1 MYFYSLSHA
10 NEFLVLCNILG
21 KLHNLARAL
30 ADEETEREQIKE
42 DGSRSDKKGLLM
54 YSKNGVL
61 GLGLKILKQPTTT
74 SAAGDNNIHSGS
86 YDVKETGKR
95 LFGPFSSRMTT
106 FLSQFVLYL
115 AAIGDI
121 VDGTDTTHDFNY
133 FSLVYE
139 WPKDVSFLFANF
151 LTILWHFVGL
161 HWACVC
167 LTILRGD
174 TM

>member
-1 MYFYSLSHA
+1 MLWK
-10 NEFLVLCNILG
+10 ILG

-42 DGSRSDKKGLLM
+42 DGSRSDRKGLIL

-61 GLGLKILKQPTTT
+61 GFGLKTLKQQPTT
-74 SAAGDNNIHSGS
+74 SAAGDNNIPSGS

-121 VDGTDTTHDFNY
+121 VDGADTTHDFNY

-139 WPKDVSFLFANF
+139 LPKDVSFLFDIF
-151 LTILWHFVGL
+151 LTILQ
-161 HWACVC
+161 
-167 LTILRGD
+167 GD
-174 TM
+174 TI